1 MEKIQSKSSLSV
13 VLENA
18 FSAVAN
24 SSTVV
29 SSYKCSSRHTLTT
42 EQEKFNTLLGKPRV
56 LAEHTIGML
65 KGRFQF
71 LRRIPKK
78 ITSKTSSLRGI
89 LKIIDCCIILHNL
102 LIDCDDE
109 IPEQWLN
116 DILSS
121 GEVDGIEEELGE
133 ENRFLPARY
142 EEDDIENNDDTRR
155 QQCLSFFKDFNFI
168 NN

>member
-65 KGRFQF
+65 KGRFPF
-71 LRRIPKK
+71 LRRILKD
-78 ITSKTSSLRGI
+78 IFTTRNSK
-89 LKIIDCCIILHNL
+89 
-102 LIDCDDE
+102 
-109 IPEQWLN
+109 
-116 DILSS
+116 
-121 GEVDGIEEELGE
+121 
-133 ENRFLPARY
+133 Y
-142 EEDDIENNDDTRR
+142 Y
-155 QQCLSFFKDFNFI
+155 
-168 NN
+168 